1 MRFSI
6 EQIKAK
12 LREKGLKS
20 TLTRIAVYQSIL
32 SAKKPVSHSD
42 LVQELGAK
50 FGDQATI
57 YRNLV
62 AFADKGL
69 VRLASTAGGIAR
81 YELVR
86 EGETSQHI
94 HPHFVCNDCG
104 EVSCLPKT
112 TVITEIDEQWQGI
125 LKQSQLQFVGQCLDC
140 QPNP

>member
-1 MRFSI
+1 MTFSI
-6 EQIKAK
+6 EEIKVK

-20 TLTRIAVYQSIL
+20 TLTRIAVFQSIL

-42 LVQELGAK
+42 LVQELGAQ

-57 YRNLV
+57 YRNIL

-86 EGETSQHI
+86 EGETSQHL

-140 QPNP
+140 QL

>member
-6 EQIKAK
+6 KQIKGK

>member
-1 MRFSI
+1 MDISR
-6 EQIKAK
+6 EEIKAK
-12 LREKGLKS
+12 LRERGLKS
-20 TLTRIAVYQSIL
+20 TLTRIAVYQCIL
-32 SAKKPVSHSD
+32 SAKKPASHSD
-42 LVQELGAK
+42 LVQELGSK

-57 YRNLV
+57 YRNLL

-86 EGETSQHI
+86 EGETSQHM

-112 TVITEIDEQWQGI
+112 TVITEVDEQWQGI
-125 LKQSQLQFVGQCLDC
+125 LKQSQLQFVGKCLDC
-140 QPNP
+140 QP